1 MLRRVNR
8 RALVKRLCVLA
19 ALAGAAVCALEGFP
33 DAAAGV
39 DGGEPVAAAAPETET
54 GPGPA
59 GIPDAGSGLLSR
71 RRFRR
76 WKRMGVPGVPDGGIP
91 AWRDA
96 GAPRDA
102 GHDLV
107 ARGAF
112 VPRVVTPPV
121 VAPPPAPPVPS
132 TPSTSQPV
140 TDLGFNTCQKIPRG
154 KRAVKLNLKPEVEL
168 PELVAWILV
177 GDVQVV
183 RAAWKSQRGR
193 QEGHVRHAGRD
204 DTRRGLRRIPE
215 RHRLDRPHGRT
226 SRGLLHDHRVVEG
239 EDVVDAG
246 LRFRRPAD
254 ARQLVGLGRLT
265 GPAAHDFR
273 AFRGANRHLAAVV
286 RRVCRGLPV
295 AIVVLGVRT

>member
-39 DGGEPVAAAAPETET
+39 DGGEPVATAVPETET

-59 GIPDAGSGLLSR
+59 GLPDAGSGLLSR

-76 WKRMGVPGVPDGGIP
+76 WKRTGAPGVPDGGIP
-91 AWRDA
+91 VWRDA

-112 VPRVVTPPV
+112 VPRVVTPPVV

-154 KRAVKLNLKPEVEL
+154 KRVVKLNLKPEVEL
-168 PELVAWILV
+168 PELVAWISSVTCKSFVLPGSLSAGGKKITFV
-177 GDVQVV
+177 TQGAMTRDEAYAVFLSAIDSIGLTVERRAGYYMIIESSKAKMSSMPVYGFDGQPTRGSPSGSGD
-183 RAAWKSQRGR
+183 
-193 QEGHVRHAGRD
+193 
-204 DTRRGLRRIPE
+204 
-215 RHRLDRPHGRT
+215 
-226 SRGLLHDHRVVEG
+226 
-239 EDVVDAG
+239 
-246 LRFRRPAD
+246 
-254 ARQLVGLGRLT
+254 
-265 GPAAHDFR
+265 
-273 AFRGANRHLAAVV
+273 
-286 RRVCRGLPV
+286 
-295 AIVVLGVRT
+295 

>member
-33 DAAAGV
+33 DAVAGV
-39 DGGEPVAAAAPETET
+39 DGGEPVAAVAPEVET
-54 GPGPA
+54 SPA
-59 GIPDAGSGLLSR
+59 GIPDAGSAAQSR

-121 VAPPPAPPVPS
+121 VAAPPAPPVPS

-154 KRAVKLNLKPEVEL
+154 KRVVKLNLKPEVEL
-168 PELVAWILV
+168 PELVAWISSVTCKSFVLPGHLSAGGKKITFV
-177 GDVQVV
+177 TQGAMTRDEAYAVFLSAIDSIGLTVERRAGYLMIIESSKAKMSSMPVYGFDGQPTRGSSSGSGD
-183 RAAWKSQRGR
+183 
-193 QEGHVRHAGRD
+193 
-204 DTRRGLRRIPE
+204 
-215 RHRLDRPHGRT
+215 
-226 SRGLLHDHRVVEG
+226 
-239 EDVVDAG
+239 
-246 LRFRRPAD
+246 
-254 ARQLVGLGRLT
+254 
-265 GPAAHDFR
+265 
-273 AFRGANRHLAAVV
+273 
-286 RRVCRGLPV
+286 
-295 AIVVLGVRT
+295 

>member
-59 GIPDAGSGLLSR
+59 GLPDAGSGLLSR

-76 WKRMGVPGVPDGGIP
+76 WKRTGAPGVPDGGIP

-121 VAPPPAPPVPS
+121 VVAPPPAPPPPT

-168 PELVAWILV
+168 PELVAWISSVTCKSFVLPGHLSAGGKKLTFV
-177 GDVQVV
+177 TQGAMTRDEAYAVFLSASTRSDSPSSAA
-183 RAAWKSQRGR
+183 RA
-193 QEGHVRHAGRD
+193 
-204 DTRRGLRRIPE
+204 T
-215 RHRLDRPHGRT
+215 T
-226 SRGLLHDHRVVEG
+226 
-239 EDVVDAG
+239 
-246 LRFRRPAD
+246 
-254 ARQLVGLGRLT
+254 
-265 GPAAHDFR
+265 
-273 AFRGANRHLAAVV
+273 
-286 RRVCRGLPV
+286 
-295 AIVVLGVRT
+295 